1 MAIYY
6 SDKLTLEASTTL
18 YTDIAL
24 TIPAENGYYSSDD
37 IVREQVY
44 GTLISGS
51 STCIPICPPPAYA
64 VLTLKSY
71 DISASNSNF
80 RFELTNNTLPFNITI
95 SNITVN
101 TYSNQYYC
109 VTDGVTEYTDTCSS
123 CVLLFGTGA
132 IIGNGSTPPPCTLTG
147 RYYHVVDS
155 MDLTIGAFTYTVL
168 NGNKLTVGGYDIFI
182 QLYDFCFPLQA
193 IC

>member
-6 SDKLTLEASTTL
+6 SDKLTLGESTTL

-64 VLTLKSY
+64 VLTLKAY
-71 DISASNSNF
+71 DINASNSNF

-109 VTDGVTEYTDTCSS
+109 VTSGATEYTDTCGA
-123 CVLLFGTGA
+123 CVLLLGTGA
-132 IIGNGSTPPPCTLTG
+132 IVGNGLTPPPCTLYG

-155 MDLTIGAFTYTVL
+155 IDLTIGATTYPL
-168 NGNKLTVGGYDIFI
+168 NNGDKLTIGGYDIFI